1 MGQQLNC
8 RLVIKASLRQK
19 MGSNPTEVEAGPIVK
34 GQPQIQ
40 GAGGPQVQM
49 TGEISLGNP
58 QAVADSMRL
67 AVGKG

>member
-1 MGQQLNC
+1 MSISKIL
-8 RLVIKASLRQK
+8 ASFK
-19 MGSNPTEVEAGPIVK
+19 SSSKVDSEEAEYDWV

-49 TGEISLGNP
+49 TGGISLGNP